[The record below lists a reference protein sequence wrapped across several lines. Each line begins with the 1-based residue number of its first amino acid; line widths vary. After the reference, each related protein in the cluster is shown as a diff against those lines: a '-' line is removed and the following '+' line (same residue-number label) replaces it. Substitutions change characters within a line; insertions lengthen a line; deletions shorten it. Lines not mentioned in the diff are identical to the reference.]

1 MSQAVNMKRRNFL
14 KTASASLGLGAFV
27 IPGSALGL
35 DGATPPSDRI
45 TMGLIGCGSHGAGWN
60 LDRMFKNK
68 DQQVLAVCDVD
79 SKHMKHAKG
88 RVAQHYSRTLKSP
101 YTCRATGDFRELINQ
116 KDIDAVCVVTPD
128 HWHTIPALM
137 ALKAGKHVICEKPLT
152 LTVQEGRILSDAAKA
167 SGKVFQTASENL
179 SVENYARLVELV
191 QAGVLGEIK
200 NIKVLLPPGN
210 RMGKKGNFHE
220 TAPPKELNYKM
231 WQGQAPLAPYCP
243 ARVHYNWRW
252 NLAYSGGV
260 LTDWIHHLL
269 ALAMLATGTEKTGPV
284 EVEGEGEF
292 PDRKSVWNAAPKYN
306 LKYKFANGMTMSIWD
321 DVPGLKF
328 EGTDGWLLCRGW
340 RGPIKASDPKLLKVE
355 LAKEQRLKRIRT
367 DGQGGEHMDFTDA
380 IKEGRQAYWPAEVG
394 HRVITVAHIGNI
406 AMMLKRKLRWD
417 PAKEQ
422 FLNDSK
428 ADAMLTREQ
437 REPWAIK
444 NVDSWLNVG

>member
-1 MSQAVNMKRRNFL
+1 MSQANRMKRRSFL
-14 KTASASLGLGAFV
+14 KSASTSLGLGALV

-35 DGATPPSDRI
+35 DGATPPSERI

-60 LDRMFKNK
+60 LDRIFRNPI
-68 DQQVLAVCDVD
+68 QQVIAVCDVD
-79 SKHMKHAKG
+79 SKHMNHAKG
-88 RVAQHYSRTLKSP
+88 RVEQHYARTLKSK

-137 ALKAGKHVICEKPLT
+137 AVKAGKHVICEKPLT
-152 LTVQEGRILSDAAKA
+152 LTVQEGRILADAAKA

-191 QAGVLGEIK
+191 RAGVIGDVK

-210 RMGKKGNFHE
+210 RMGKKGKFQVSD
-220 TAPPKELNYKM
+220 PPKELNYEM
-231 WQGQAPLAPYCP
+231 WQGQAALAPYCP

-260 LTDWIHHLL
+260 LTDWLHHLL
-269 ALAMLATGTEKTGPV
+269 AIAMLATGTEKTGPV
-284 EVEGEGEF
+284 EVEGKGEF
-292 PDRKSVWNAAPKYN
+292 PDRNAVWNAAPKYN
-306 LKYKFANGMTMSIWD
+306 LKYKFANGMTMSVWD
-321 DVPGLKF
+321 EVPGLKF

-340 RGPIKASDPKLLKVE
+340 RGPITASDPELLKVKLPE
-355 LAKEQRLKRIRT
+355 DKRLKRIRT

-394 HRVITVAHIGNI
+394 HRVITVGHLGNI
-406 AMMLKRKLRWD
+406 AMMLNRKLKWD

-422 FLNDSK
+422 FLDDPQ
-428 ADAMLTREQ
+428 ADAMLSREQ
-437 REPWAIK
+437 REPWTIK